1 SRDWSSD
8 VCSSDLGWRLWPMTS
23 TCSNSK
29 TWTRTSLTTWRGWTS
44 WAIRCRTA
52 SAASTRTETDGR
64 CRPLG
69 ELSPAQRQ
77 EQDTPGAS
85 LHQSSHDGW
94 HARRYGE
101 LLFWLGQALQPLRPR
116 RQRRASPVAGSS
128 LPGCQ

>member
-1 SRDWSSD
+1 ELKTESCTAS
-8 VCSSDLGWRLWPMTS
+8 CGWRLWPTTS

-52 SAASTRTETDGR
+52 SAASTGTETNGR

-77 EQDTPGAS
+77 EQDVPGAS
-85 LHQSSHDGW
+85 LHQPPHDGW
-94 HARRYGE
+94 HARGYGG
-101 LLFWLGQALQPLRPR
+101 LLFWRGERLLRFRESVKGRGWRVEGPA
-116 RQRRASPVAGSS
+116 RAG
-128 LPGCQ
+128 G